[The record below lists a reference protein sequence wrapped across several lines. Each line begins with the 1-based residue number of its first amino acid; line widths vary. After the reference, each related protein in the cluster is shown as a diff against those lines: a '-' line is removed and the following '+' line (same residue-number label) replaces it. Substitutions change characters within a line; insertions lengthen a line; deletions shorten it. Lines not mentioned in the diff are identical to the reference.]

1 MLLGNHNV
9 GMGTFGLH
17 GLILCVSE
25 DFLSQ
30 LLCIHNVGIETIYPE
45 VSYFLWAAIHCPWP
59 HVSIPIPLILHLER
73 LAQSQCQLMVKN
85 LFEVALNIHPLY
97 Q

>member
-1 MLLGNHNV
+1 ME
-9 GMGTFGLH
+9 
-17 GLILCVSE
+17 E
-25 DFLSQ
+25 DDSSAKEEDRETKNQ
-30 LLCIHNVGIETIYPE
+30 DQADMETIYPE
-45 VSYFLWAAIHCPWP
+45 VSYFLWAAIHCLCP